1 MGKLHE
7 WPTVL
12 AASVL
17 TSHRPVMQ
25 HKKCILFYTFSL
37 FPLTSLSA
45 IVWTEIEAV
54 DGLLD

>member
-1 MGKLHE
+1 
-7 WPTVL
+7 
-12 AASVL
+12 
-17 TSHRPVMQ
+17 MQ

-45 IVWTEIEAV
+45 IVWAEIEAV